1 MLCYDFWLCGL
12 GRNSTKRMTVLSPS
26 AQMAHSKTHFWIHLC
41 AVTSDKLKL
50 KWNTNT
56 GETKLG
62 QMLHSCILLLA
73 LTARKQPG
81 GFNKMFMVVNFIAF
95 YTPFILS
102 HILL

>member
-1 MLCYDFWLCGL
+1 M
-12 GRNSTKRMTVLSPS
+12 
-26 AQMAHSKTHFWIHLC
+26 
-41 AVTSDKLKL
+41 
-50 KWNTNT
+50 NT